1 MKVRNLRL
9 IPIQAIFIITVFI
22 ISISCTLLGLTA
34 LSDCAL
40 GQTPESDASPGSTAL
55 SDQLSG
61 GGLLFDP
68 FDPFDLGDT
77 DPLSSEKEDS
87 TKSADTLLRE
97 ASALLLSERPLDAR
111 TKLLRALQR
120 DPNLYRTHFLLAG
133 YYLIHVGHFR
143 LAMKYIKRAEELFE
157 KEHGAP
163 PYQEQT
169 IQLEHANIIYYQ
181 SQIRLSL
188 DNYKGALESLDR
200 YAALGYISDW
210 YPGSRAWVLMKLGR
224 IQDAITVAR
233 AGILASAEP
242 GRTLNMLG
250 ILLSMNGQPQE
261 ALEVFRKAIASEF
274 AAGDNG
280 QPATPLNNSGE
291 VFKEIFDEDK
301 AESSFLRAISL
312 PDGCEHVLPSLN
324 LALIYIEQLKLDAA
338 RSTIDGFE
346 RCIAQFP
353 LRNNEEHAALVNL
366 ARGRIALHNG
376 VVDKAI
382 EHFRSAMDGTQ
393 WFGKIGTNQNDLI
406 VAATISLSQALSRQA
421 HILASTLS
429 TSWSDWFQQRAT
441 RISLSIESWWLM
453 RRARQML
460 TGELNDI
467 EDLQIRN
474 TDSLLEYPTLGE
486 VLRGLSKGSLARR
499 LDRERQV
506 DSRVPAKLFY
516 ELYGAE
522 AELGIWP
529 SKRSLSTLDTV
540 IERARPRYDELLRTH
555 ATLKRLETL
564 PRSSSRYEDL
574 AYRVFFTA
582 PAQLRNYGLPL
593 PIRINHQGLSRPLR
607 RAILQGPFIEAHEDS
622 AATNTTKNTQICSI
636 SAIQTTKPEISLSFS
651 CPGQTSRNRT
661 VEDSAP
667 ETVVNKLSA
676 SLFSIGTSYGSS
688 NNNQ

>member
-1 MKVRNLRL
+1 MKNHNLVAVVLLRISWTL
-9 IPIQAIFIITVFI
+9 VASSLMSNCAI
-22 ISISCTLLGLTA
+22 S
-34 LSDCAL
+34 
-40 GQTPESDASPGSTAL
+40 QTPTSEFGLRNPSQSGSPSGE
-55 SDQLSG
+55 LSG
-61 GGLLFDP
+61 QGPLFDP

-77 DPLSSEKEDS
+77 DPLASEKEDGS
-87 TKSADTLLRE
+87 KSADTLLRE
-97 ASALLLSERPLDAR
+97 ASSLLLSDRPLDAR

-120 DPNLYRTHFLLAG
+120 EPNLYRTHFLLAG
-133 YYLIHVGHFR
+133 YYLVHVGHFR

-157 KEHGAP
+157 QEHGAP
-163 PYQEQT
+163 PYQEPDV
-169 IQLEHANIIYYQ
+169 QLEHANIIYYQ

-188 DNYKGALESLDR
+188 DNYKGALESLDY
-200 YAALGYISDW
+200 YATLGYISDW

-224 IQDAITVAR
+224 IKEAITVAR

-261 ALEVFRKAIASEF
+261 ALDVFRKAIASEF
-274 AAGDNG
+274 ASGTNG

-324 LALIYIEQLKLDAA
+324 LALLYIEQLKLDAA

-353 LRNNEEHAALVNL
+353 LRNNEEHAALVHL

-382 EHFRSAMDGTQ
+382 EHFRNAMDGTQ
-393 WFGKIGTNQNDLI
+393 WFGKIGTNQNDL
-406 VAATISLSQALSRQA
+406 VVGATISLSQALLRQS
-421 HILASTLS
+421 HILGSTVS
-429 TSWSDWFQQRAT
+429 TSWNEWLQQRAT
-441 RISLSIESWWLM
+441 RLSHSIESWWLM

-460 TGELNDI
+460 MGELNDI

-486 VLRGLSKGSLARR
+486 VLSGLSSASLVRR
-499 LDRERQV
+499 LDRERKI
-506 DSRVPAKLFY
+506 DTRAPAKLFY
-516 ELYGAE
+516 DLYE
-522 AELGIWP
+522 AESGLGIWS
-529 SKRSLSTLDTV
+529 SKNSLSTLDTV

-555 ATLKRLETL
+555 AILKRMETL
-564 PRSSSRYEDL
+564 PRNSLRYQEL
-574 AYRVFFTA
+574 AYRVFLTA

-593 PIRINHQGLSRPLR
+593 PIRIDQQGISRPLK
-607 RAILQGPFIEAHEDS
+607 RAILQGPFIEAQGGSEAFGQS
-622 AATNTTKNTQICSI
+622 CSVTTTQPANSRVG
-636 SAIQTTKPEISLSFS
+636 LSFS
-651 CPGQTSRNRT
+651 CPGQTAKNRT

-667 ETVVNKLSA
+667 EIVVNKLSA
-676 SLFSIGTSYGSS
+676 SLFSVGTRYGSS
-688 NNNQ
+688 SNNQ

>member
-1 MKVRNLRL
+1 MKWLNLR
-9 IPIQAIFIITVFI
+9 
-22 ISISCTLLGLTA
+22 TA
-34 LSDCAL
+34 LAIGISWAL
-40 GQTPESDASPGSTAL
+40 LVLNAFSQTTSPESGSL
-55 SDQLSG
+55 SSES
-61 GGLLFDP
+61 LLYDP

-77 DPLSSEKEDS
+77 DPLASEKEDS
-87 TKSADTLLRE
+87 TKSAETLLRE
-97 ASALLLSERPLDAR
+97 ASSLLLSERPLDAR

-120 DPNLYRTHFLLAG
+120 DPNLYRTHYLLAG
-133 YYLIHVGHFR
+133 YYLVHVGHFR

-163 PYQEQT
+163 PYREQT
-169 IQLEHANIIYYQ
+169 VQLEHANIIYYE

-200 YAALGYISDW
+200 YASLGYISDW

-224 IQDAITVAR
+224 VQEAITVAR

-274 AAGDNG
+274 ASGNDG

-291 VFKEIFDEDK
+291 VFKEMFDEDK

-324 LALIYIEQLKLDAA
+324 LALLYIEQLKLDAA

-346 RCIAQFP
+346 RCVAQFP
-353 LRNNEEHAALVNL
+353 LRNNEEHAALVHL
-366 ARGRIALHNG
+366 ARGRIALHSG
-376 VVDKAI
+376 DVDRSI

-393 WFGKIGTNQNDLI
+393 WFGKIGTNQNDL
-406 VAATISLSQALSRQA
+406 VVGATISLSQALSRKA
-421 HILASTLS
+421 NIIHSTVS
-429 TSWSDWFQQRAT
+429 TSWSEWLEHL
-441 RISLSIESWWLM
+441 SLRVSHSVESWWLM

-486 VLRGLSKGSLARR
+486 VLRGLSSRSLTRR
-499 LDRERQV
+499 LDREREV
-506 DSRVPAKLFY
+506 DSRTPAKLFY

-522 AELGIWP
+522 ANLGIWP
-529 SKRSLSTLDTV
+529 PTSTLSTLDTV
-540 IERARPRYDELLRTH
+540 IERARPRYDELLRAH
-555 ATLKRLETL
+555 ATLKRMQTL
-564 PRSSSRYEDL
+564 SPDSSRYQDL
-574 AYRVFFTA
+574 AYRIFFTS

-593 PIRINHQGLSRPLR
+593 PVRINHEGMPRALW
-607 RAILQGPFIEAHEDS
+607 RAILAGPFIEVDGDS
-622 AATNTTKNTQICSI
+622 EAVARSCSI
-636 SAIQTTKPEISLSFS
+636 STVQSPSSGVGLSFS
-651 CPGQTSRNRT
+651 CPGQTARNRT

-676 SLFSIGTSYGSS
+676 SLFSSGTTYGSS
-688 NNNQ
+688 SNNQ